1 MQVEPLFYTHTDQ
14 VDLLESGRR
23 RPTRLGR
30 HRKTDIWML
39 RYNRSGRSSSSDR
52 LCSPFNGSA
61 ASHNHFRDASFDS
74 TCHTHRRTDPRP
86 ATSTELGGGYGKC
99 LDWCH
104 SWLMSRTTSF
114 GRWGW
119 IMSSGTR
126 QSMTNFGKQLGF
138 SVKMYSSQG
147 PTPAGSRTPPC
158 ELSSFCLPN
167 VAHFRN
173 INEALSTVVHRYTP
187 TKSRHCGYVFDH
199 RLRSRL

>member
-39 RYNRSGRSSSSDR
+39 RYSRCGRSSSSHR
-52 LCSPFNGSA
+52 LCSAFNGSA

-74 TCHTHRRTDPRP
+74 TWHTHRRTDPRS
-86 ATSTELGGGYGKC
+86 ATSTELGGGYGTC

-114 GRWGW
+114 GRWVW

-126 QSMTNFGKQLGF
+126 LSMTNFGKQLDTRILGEY
-138 SVKMYSSQG
+138 VLM
-147 PTPAGSRTPPC
+147 SRANTGWF
-158 ELSSFCLPN
+158 EDAA
-167 VAHFRN
+167 V
-173 INEALSTVVHRYTP
+173 
-187 TKSRHCGYVFDH
+187 
-199 RLRSRL
+199 

>member
-1 MQVEPLFYTHTDQ
+1 
-14 VDLLESGRR
+14 
-23 RPTRLGR
+23 
-30 HRKTDIWML
+30 ML

-74 TCHTHRRTDPRP
+74 TCHTHRRTDREST
-86 ATSTELGGGYGKC
+86 TSTELGGGYGKP

-104 SWLMSRTTSF
+104 SWLMSRTSSF

-126 QSMTNFGKQLGF
+126 LSMTNFGKQLAF
-138 SVKMYSSQG
+138 SLNMFSCPG
-147 PTPAGSRTPPC
+147 PTPGGLRTPPY
-158 ELSSFCLPN
+158 ELSSFGPPN

-173 INEALSTVVHRYTP
+173 SMRHYRPWYTDILRRNRDIAAMYSTT
-187 TKSRHCGYVFDH
+187 D
-199 RLRSRL
+199 